1 MFKHLPD
8 SAILTQA
15 LDDLFRHDDFDGET
29 SLSQFRQ
36 TICSYLVFITDYC
49 LFISITGGDKVFENI
64 YMPDKALRKYHE
76 KKTPWEEFVLVP
88 GLKFAFNKSAI
99 SLVGFLLH
107 RRYIFYECYFSVTF
121 KQNELKR
128 NSLKYLDSLFLSAYQ
143 FFKKSFI
150 NVKITYTYNY
160 AL

>member
-49 LFISITGGDKVFENI
+49 LFISITGGDKVFENT

-76 KKTPWEEFVLVP
+76 KKHLEKSSF
-88 GLKFAFNKSAI
+88 KFR
-99 SLVGFLLH
+99 V
-107 RRYIFYECYFSVTF
+107 
-121 KQNELKR
+121 
-128 NSLKYLDSLFLSAYQ
+128 
-143 FFKKSFI
+143 
-150 NVKITYTYNY
+150 
-160 AL
+160 